1 MPSRHRVRRSHQ
13 LLQVPA
19 DRSNNTPGYA
29 SPGHVPRT
37 TAPLSEEPD
46 QATNTGVM
54 ASALGASALTTDR
67 RLSIQTELQTESLET
82 AAVVRIHVSASQLAA
97 AREEGGGFEMECTV
111 TCPDG
116 HERELRVTW
125 HEPASR
131 LAADARLSA
140 ATLRLLQES
149 FGDDGFETED
159 DLYVAALRCLDAD
172 KCVWVTAEAGP
183 DLVGVLAVSPYGGSV
198 LVLNMC
204 VAPAYRSIGLAR
216 FLLREGQKM
225 AVRATPPLHRVSGH
239 VRRDNA
245 RLLTMYAGFG
255 ALPSQ

>member
-1 MPSRHRVRRSHQ
+1 
-13 LLQVPA
+13 
-19 DRSNNTPGYA
+19 
-29 SPGHVPRT
+29 
-37 TAPLSEEPD
+37 
-46 QATNTGVM
+46 
-54 ASALGASALTTDR
+54 
-67 RLSIQTELQTESLET
+67 
-82 AAVVRIHVSASQLAA
+82 
-97 AREEGGGFEMECTV
+97 MECTV

-255 ALPSQ
+255 ALPSQDGIFSFQSSPPPVIHMVCSWEPSELPDVEAVTALQKREFSKRKTRYFPCLVVQLIIVACCLFLASRCRKKIKW